1 MNPATLSGN
10 SDEREFVE
18 IAYDES
24 NNAGVSLDNQIAIY
38 PLFSADGEAAP
49 GGTAGRIEIRSPGVA
64 TSTTSTVTQFNSA
77 APGRRV
83 VFTPVGSSPIGIT
96 VRGRYYTRFEY
107 LNNALSLSSVRLS
120 GRRKLEYVVVSNQHK
135 LKSLDFTNSPSLFYC
150 SLYSMNGIE
159 RLSFSGC
166 PRTTTVVLSTM
177 QRIKGIAFPEDSRLI
192 STIALTSLPSFEQ
205 EIDFRRFPNLAYL
218 TLSDAFVGNAIDLRN
233 SVVGYFD
240 LSSNQKADS
249 VHLSP
254 SAFSINAYNNSHI
267 KLIDASSCDPDVL
280 SNIYAEGCSNLSSIT
295 VPQGW
300 NGSGGK
306 AALWASNCNLNEA
319 AIIDILSRL
328 GTFQGYTSFLDFNGN
343 PGAASPSA
351 ALLSAV
357 ATAEN
362 NGWFIAGIV
371 PPV

>member
-18 IAYDES
+18 IEYDAS
-24 NNAGVSLDNQIAIY
+24 NNAGISLDNQIAIY
-38 PLFSADGEAAP
+38 SLFSADGEAAP

-64 TSTTSTVTQFNSA
+64 TSVTSSVTQFNFA

-83 VFTPVGSSPIGIT
+83 VFTAVGSSPNGTIA
-96 VRGRYYTRFEY
+96 RGRYYTRFEY
-107 LNNALSLSSVRLS
+107 LNNALSLSGVRLS
-120 GRRKLEYVVVSNQHK
+120 GRRKLEYVIISNQHK

-150 SLYSMNGIE
+150 SLYNMNGIE

-166 PRTTTVVLSTM
+166 PKTASVILNTM
-177 QRIKGIAFPEDSRLI
+177 QQIRGIAFPEDSGLI
-192 STIALTSLPSFEQ
+192 TTISLSYLPSFAQ
-205 EIDFRRFPNLAYL
+205 EIDFRRFPNLTYL
-218 TLSDAFVGNAIDLRN
+218 TLNEAFAGNTIDLRN
-233 SVVGYFD
+233 STVAYFD
-240 LSSNQKADS
+240 VQSNQRLES
-249 VHLSP
+249 VYMSP
-254 SAFSINAYNNSHI
+254 SAYTFNCYANPHL
-267 KLIDASSCDPDVL
+267 KLLDASSCDPETV
-280 SNIYAEGCSNLSSIT
+280 SSIYVAACTNLSSII

-306 AALWASNCNLNEA
+306 AALWASDCNLNEA

-328 GTFQGYTSFLDFNGN
+328 GTFQGYTSLLDFTNN
-343 PGAASPSA
+343 PGSAIPSA

-362 NGWFIAGIV
+362 NGWSVGI
-371 PPV
+371 